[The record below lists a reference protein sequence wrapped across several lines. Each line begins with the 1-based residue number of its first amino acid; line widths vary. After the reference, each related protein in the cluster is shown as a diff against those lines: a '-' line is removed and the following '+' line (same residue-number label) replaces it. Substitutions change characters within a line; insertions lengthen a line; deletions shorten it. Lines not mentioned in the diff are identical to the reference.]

1 MLISESVFN
10 KCVIDLFKT
19 LKLQLLD
26 DEIKS
31 FENKLQQDAAGKFEG
46 FFKLIAIDI
55 GGGSK
60 AEFKDT
66 DKFEIWMSLVQAPQC
81 QLSLAPQLCFV
92 NS

>member
-46 FFKLIAIDI
+46 FL
-55 GGGSK
+55 
-60 AEFKDT
+60 
-66 DKFEIWMSLVQAPQC
+66 
-81 QLSLAPQLCFV
+81 
-92 NS
+92 N